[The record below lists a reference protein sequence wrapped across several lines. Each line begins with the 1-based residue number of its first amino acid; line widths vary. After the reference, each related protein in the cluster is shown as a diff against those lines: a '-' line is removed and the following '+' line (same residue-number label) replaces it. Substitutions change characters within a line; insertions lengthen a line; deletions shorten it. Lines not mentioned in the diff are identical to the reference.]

1 MFAKGWRSR
10 ASCIG
15 DGVPRTHTHAHQA
28 FAQACYAMYVCAAH
42 VCMRAPNARY
52 HFTCAPM
59 ACLHARCACQ
69 RVVHGKACVHVC
81 AHQCYPS
88 CMLFKRARVQGT
100 FVGAMRF
107 FAKKNTQTGGCQRA
121 DAVRRIKQTIS
132 VLLVLL
138 LSILISGAND

>member
-28 FAQACYAMYVCAAH
+28 FAQACHAMYVCAAH

-81 AHQCYPS
+81 AHQCYPG

-100 FVGAMRF
+100 FVGAMSFFGEKIRKLGDAKEQTRF
-107 FAKKNTQTGGCQRA
+107 AALNNSLREHC
-121 DAVRRIKQTIS
+121 
-132 VLLVLL
+132 LV
-138 LSILISGAND
+138 SD